1 MVNTITLTLPVRSV
15 ASLVVL
21 SRADLAHV
29 SGGATG
35 DVSAEKTR
43 HDTAQNAIGDVR

>member
-1 MVNTITLTLPVRSV
+1 MVKQITLTRPVPSV

-21 SRADLAHV
+21 SSASLAHV
-29 SGGATG
+29 SGGGGG

-43 HDTAQNAIGDVR
+43 HDTAKNAIGNIR